1 MANNNHLK
9 HEMSRK
15 FEDRFSRFHAVHGGD
30 GRTARHRAMAH
41 AVLLRIASRGKN
53 DFADKNSWK
62 GKV

>member
-1 MANNNHLK
+1 
-9 HEMSRK
+9 MSRK
-15 FEDRFSRFHAVHGGD
+15 FEDTFSRFHAVHGGD